1 MLQDQRSIMLANEG
15 YFVVEVGY
23 NCQKY
28 GQKSIWTMPEYPVEY
43 FEAVIQKALKHPRNI
58 TQHLNSC
65 GFNLVPHLG
74 TILKDPLSV
83 GISAKFNRSEHS
95 FFKQAIMP
103 TEELAENRPRVSF
116 KPVPRRS

>member
-43 FEAVIQKALKHPRNI
+43 FEAVFQKALKHPRKI
-58 TQHLNSC
+58 AQHWSTFTGIVVDLLRYC
-65 GFNLVPHLG
+65 TLVQL
-74 TILKDPLSV
+74 
-83 GISAKFNRSEHS
+83 
-95 FFKQAIMP
+95 
-103 TEELAENRPRVSF
+103 
-116 KPVPRRS
+116 

>member
-43 FEAVIQKALKHPRNI
+43 FEAVIQKALKHPRI
-58 TQHLNSC
+58 FAQHWSSFT
-65 GFNLVPHLG
+65 GIAVDLVLFR
-74 TILKDPLSV
+74 ILVQL
-83 GISAKFNRSEHS
+83 
-95 FFKQAIMP
+95 
-103 TEELAENRPRVSF
+103 
-116 KPVPRRS
+116 

>member
-58 TQHLNSC
+58 THY
-65 GFNLVPHLG
+65 
-74 TILKDPLSV
+74 ILTGSISKWYQGVRYTVYQGGYGRGDSMIWDFMGRRPLPVRDYAVSIQ
-83 GISAKFNRSEHS
+83 GGSE
-95 FFKQAIMP
+95 
-103 TEELAENRPRVSF
+103 L
-116 KPVPRRS
+116 